1 MDRATAV
8 LSDWDN
14 HLSHSAASKRAQAQ
28 AAEIA
33 RLRSRLGD
41 NRHGRQRLQDEV
53 DAAATVIA
61 ALLAEST
68 ALREQ
73 IAQRSAV
80 VIPLDRAH
88 ATRECSDSEPA
99 SG

>member
-14 HLSHSAASKRAQAQ
+14 HLSHSAASKRAQDQ

-41 NRHGRQRLQDEV
+41 KRHGRQRLQDEV
-53 DAAATVIA
+53 DPGATVIA
-61 ALLAEST
+61 ALFAEST

-80 VIPLDRAH
+80 VISLDRAH
-88 ATRECSDSEPA
+88 ATRE
-99 SG
+99 